1 MRKTRLLTLLLLLMT
16 AVTGAWADDSVN
28 DLVAVGPGYTF
39 IADNI
44 TSNGTVKLVANT
56 LYDGGRI
63 FAPTNNSVSTVKGSS
78 TFAGGSHLYSLRLK
92 NTQDQLVFKVSEP
105 CVVTFYTQSHSSR
118 GINVGSSAGSYD
130 YGKQTVSTTTFK
142 CTIPAAGLVY
152 LSSFGGDFYFA
163 GFEVTGIEK
172 TVYFDNTN
180 GWGTVNAYA
189 WYNNGEGDIPVSA
202 GWPGDDMTYDTEK
215 GLYKWTTMGN
225 PTKIIFN
232 NSTNQTPDCDFVD
245 GATYDV
251 DGRKMTVT
259 FKTDKDWNGVWVYAW
274 RDVDINHQEET
285 FGPWPGGQMT
295 DNLDGTWTYTFSA
308 PVDPEKII
316 FHNNNGDQTPDWDF
330 EADKTY
336 EYIEH
341 TYTATFTT
349 DKQWDEVRAYAWSG
363 DGAKKYLGDWPGT
376 ALTAEGGVYTVSI
389 KTYDEAPEKILFN
402 NGKNGD
408 DPLKEQ
414 TPDWTFVN
422 EKAYTYMQKTYNAT
436 FTTDANWENVYA
448 YAWTGDGDG
457 ATKYLGIWPGTAL
470 TADDEGVYS
479 VTINTY
485 EEAAPAKIK
494 FNNGKD
500 GDDPL
505 KKQTNDQTFV
515 NGKAY
520 KYITATPLY
529 ALTEN
534 ETFVAGTIVD
544 VKDAENDVVAT
555 LTYGVSGGAD
565 FNETTDAYGLNDDYA
580 GFGYMTSGNGQN
592 GGPNTGTVYTI
603 NPFYNGTITVGVRL
617 NGGKNFY
624 IQEDGTS
631 MEGYDGIT
639 ISEATNTSYSFPVKA
654 GSTYKVYCTG
664 SKLGFFGFDYDYTK
678 PELKFQIAG
687 SMTGWNTIKVRSNS
701 ITFTNLAAGTYKFKV
716 IDGENWKGFTD
727 LTEVADNLYN
737 DAEGNI
743 CFKLGEAGNVTVTY
757 ISGETFTVVGNFV
770 APTVALAGSM
780 NEWSTTANVFTTAAD
795 QKTASMTI
803 NLATAGDYEFKI
815 VVGDNW
821 LSKEGEGG
829 SKYSLHRG
837 WRTVDGVDQFNKE
850 NFKLTTDVAGDYTFT
865 WTYATNTLTITFPT
879 GNLTL
884 DEVADNAETLTN
896 WDGTSA
902 NLTLKRT
909 LTTGGWNTFAVPFDV
924 SSTMLTTLKTTYGV
938 TVKELTNASFAD
950 GTLTLTFG
958 DAESIEAGKPYIV
971 NVTSNFDFSEILIP
985 GVIISKTA
993 QPFTS
998 TNVDFIPTL
1007 GKTTIEGDTK
1017 EILIMAGGGELKHP
1031 KTLPADMKGFRA
1043 YFQLKGEAANA
1054 HDFYFDFGNG
1064 ETTGINTLD
1073 NLTNSQ
1079 VDVNAPMYNL
1089 AGQRVTKSYKGVV
1102 IQNGQK
1108 MVIK

>member
-16 AVTGAWADDSVN
+16 AVTGAWADDSEN

-44 TSNGTVKLVANT
+44 TSDGTVKLVANT
-56 LYDGGRI
+56 LYDEGRI
-63 FAPTNNSVSTVKGSS
+63 FAPTKNSVSTDKGNS
-78 TFAGGSHLYSLRLK
+78 TIAGISHLNSLRLK
-92 NTQDQLVFKVSEP
+92 NTQDRLVFKVSEP
-105 CVVTFYTQSHSSR
+105 CIVTFYTESHASR
-118 GINVGSSAGSYD
+118 GINVGSSEGGYD
-130 YGKQTVSTTTFK
+130 YGQQSVSTSTFK

-180 GWGTVNAYA
+180 GWGTVKAYA
-189 WYNNGEGDIPVSA
+189 WNGDGDVSA

-215 GLYKWTTMGN
+215 GLYKWTTTGN

-232 NSTNQTPDCDFVD
+232 NGTNQTFDCDFVD
-245 GATYDV
+245 GATYNM
-251 DGRKMTVT
+251 DGREMTVT
-259 FKTDKDWNGVWVYAW
+259 FKTDKDWDGVWVYAW
-274 RDVDINHQEET
+274 RDVDINYQEKPLGE
-285 FGPWPGGQMT
+285 WPGKQMT
-295 DNLDGTWTYTFSA
+295 DNLDGTWTYTFS
-308 PVDPEKII
+308 DFNTPEKII

-330 EADKTY
+330 EADKAY

-363 DGAKKYLGDWPGT
+363 DGANKYLGDWPGT

-402 NGKNGD
+402 NGKDGD
-408 DPLKEQ
+408 EKEQ

-485 EEAAPAKIK
+485 EEAAPAKIQ

-500 GDDPL
+500 GDE

-515 NGKAY
+515 DSKAY

-534 ETFVAGTIVD
+534 QTFVAGTMVD
-544 VKDAENDVVAT
+544 VKDADNDVVAT
-555 LTYGVSGGAD
+555 LTYGVSGGND
-565 FNETTDAYGLNDDYA
+565 FIQTTDAYGSNDDYA
-580 GFGYMTSGNGQN
+580 GFGYMTPGNNQN

-639 ISEATNTSYSFPVKA
+639 IPEATNTSYSFPVKA

-664 SKLGFFGFDYDYTK
+664 SKLGFFGFDYTDYTK

-687 SMTGWNTIKVRSNS
+687 SMTGWNKIKVRSNS

-780 NEWSTTANVFTTAAD
+780 NNWVTTANVFTPATD
-795 QKTASMTI
+795 QKTASVTVA
-803 NLATAGDYEFKI
+803 LDAKDYEFKMY
-815 VVGDNW
+815 VGENW
-821 LSKEGEGG
+821 LSKDGEPAGTSYG
-829 SKYSLHRG
+829 LHRG

-850 NFKLTTDVAGDYTFT
+850 NFKLTADVAGDYTFT

-879 GNLTL
+879 GDLTL
-884 DEVADNAETLTN
+884 DEEVDNTATLTE

-902 NLTLKRT
+902 NVTLKRT
-909 LTTGGWNTFAVPFDV
+909 LKANGWNTFAVPFDV

-938 TVKELTNASFAD
+938 TVKELTDASFAD

-993 QPFTS
+993 KPFTS

-1007 GKTTIEGDTK
+1007 GKTTIPAGDVKNVLFMTS
-1017 EILIMAGGGELKHP
+1017 GGNLKHP
-1031 KTLPADMKGFRA
+1031 TTLPADIKGFRA
-1043 YFQLKGEAANA
+1043 YFQLKGDAVNAASFNL
-1054 HDFYFDFGNG
+1054 DFGNG
-1064 ETTGINTLD
+1064 ETTGINSLTSEPSSNGEGTIYSLD
-1073 NLTNSQ
+1073 GRRLSSKPAQ
-1079 VDVNAPMYNL
+1079 
-1089 AGQRVTKSYKGVV
+1089 KGVYIV
-1102 IQNGQK
+1102 NGKK